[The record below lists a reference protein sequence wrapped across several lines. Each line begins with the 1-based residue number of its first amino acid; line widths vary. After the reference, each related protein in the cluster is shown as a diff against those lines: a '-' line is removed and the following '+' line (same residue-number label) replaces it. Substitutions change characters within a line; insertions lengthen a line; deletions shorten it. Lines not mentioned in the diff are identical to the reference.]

1 MSELKPVVL
10 CILDGWGVRSDRAG
24 NAPALA
30 KTPNF
35 DRLMA
40 QCPNAQLI
48 THGPQ
53 VGLPSGQMGNSEV
66 GHTNIGAGRVVSM
79 DLGQIDLAIE
89 DGSFFQNQPLMA
101 FAAEVGANT
110 GTATNMTRKVA
121 VNKSQRFDDSN
132 EDP

>member
-10 CILDGWGVRSDRAG
+10 CILDGWGMRSDRAG

-35 DRLMA
+35 YRLMA
-40 QCPNAQLI
+40 RCPNAQLI

-53 VGLPSGQMGNSEV
+53 VGLPNGQMGNSEV

-101 FAAEVGANT
+101 FAA
-110 GTATNMTRKVA
+110 
-121 VNKSQRFDDSN
+121 
-132 EDP
+132 